1 MQCSELEIVF
11 EQFDFDSLP
20 EPAREHVAQ
29 CSACQHYVADLKG
42 IVAVAHE
49 LPAEVD
55 PPARIWIALRAQLV
69 SEGVLHEEAISRDQ
83 SAPWWQSFADWFRN
97 RAFAAAAVGILIVV
111 AAVSQM
117 QKTNAPVLETREDG
131 FGPTIS
137 VLRQQ
142 ENDLANMQLAGT
154 GSASNLS
161 PVDTSLRENL
171 QQVDD
176 FIADCERR
184 LKEQPSD
191 ELAREYLTHAYQQKA
206 QLLSAMID
214 RGSLN

>member
-11 EQFDFDSLP
+11 EQFGIESLP
-20 EPAREHVAQ
+20 EPARQHVAQ
-29 CSACQHYVADLKG
+29 CGACQHYVADLQS
-42 IVAVAHE
+42 IITAAQE
-49 LPAEVD
+49 LPAEVE
-55 PPARIWIALRAQLV
+55 PPARVWIAIREQLQ
-69 SEGVLHEEAISRDQ
+69 SEGLLHDRVRGRDEA
-83 SAPWWQSFADWFRN
+83 APWWQSFADLFRN

-117 QKTNAPVLETREDG
+117 QKPAAPVLESREDG
-131 FGPTIS
+131 FGPTVT

-142 ENDLANMQLAGT
+142 EHDLANMQLAST
-154 GSASNLS
+154 GSESNL
-161 PVDTSLRENL
+161 PAVDTSLRQNL
-171 QQVDD
+171 QQVDE
-176 FIADCERR
+176 FIADCEHR

-206 QLLSAMID
+206 ELLSAMID